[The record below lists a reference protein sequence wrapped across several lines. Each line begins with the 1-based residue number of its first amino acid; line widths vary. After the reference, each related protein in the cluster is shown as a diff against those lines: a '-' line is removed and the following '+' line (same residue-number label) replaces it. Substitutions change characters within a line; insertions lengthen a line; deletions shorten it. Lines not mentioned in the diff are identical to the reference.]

1 LHLNEKA
8 SWIGTMLLVK
18 PQALT
23 KKLPGWHHEVNGI
36 RVCWQVTPVNQAG
49 NVGPCARCSEG
60 PAIWIGTICDNVLQL
75 KISNIT
81 VGPIEC
87 PPGTAS
93 HSWGKVLHDG
103 LWGGIK
109 GPIKDEVEHWK
120 YWLVRANAFWK
131 SFVLIF
137 TKSGRLWSVKS
148 WTQQYLQSIVIQ
160 IWPGAFMTGPPW

>member
-8 SWIGTMLLVK
+8 FWIGTMLLVK

-109 GPIKDEVEHWK
+109 GPVKDEVEHWK
-120 YWLVRANAFWK
+120 NGWLGQTHFEK
-131 SFVLIF
+131 VLF
-137 TKSGRLWSVKS
+137 
-148 WTQQYLQSIVIQ
+148 
-160 IWPGAFMTGPPW
+160 